1 MAAVLSIFNYDLRPY
16 PAKIRA
22 DQTIR
27 THTQISPADM
37 TEAEHLPVLSS
48 VVLLR
53 ICDYARRPVAEQ
65 ARLSAQLDTVLALL
79 LPAIPARTRMVMA
92 GNGSAAVAVLDNA
105 PAALAF
111 AEQALH
117 ANSAS
122 LGLCIGID
130 HGPVEVV
137 SGAAGDVLA
146 GDGVATA
153 SVMAASATDAGLLA
167 TQNFRT
173 ALAQKSPGAEIA
185 LVPTVNLSDAGLR
198 TYQVYGLDRLA
209 PRRRRNQFI
218 LIAVIIAGT
227 LLATATAL
235 RLWVPDR
242 PRPFAPE
249 VKKPAPAP
257 AERPFKFFYGK
268 H

>member
-1 MAAVLSIFNYDLRPY
+1 
-16 PAKIRA
+16 
-22 DQTIR
+22 
-27 THTQISPADM
+27 M
-37 TEAEHLPVLSS
+37 TEAEHLPALSS

-65 ARLSAQLDTVLALL
+65 ARLNAQLDTVLALL
-79 LPAIPARTRMVMA
+79 LPAIPARTRMVLA

-105 PAALAF
+105 PAALNF
-111 AEQALH
+111 AERALH
-117 ANSAS
+117 ANNAG

-130 HGPVEVV
+130 HGPVEVL
-137 SGAAGDVLA
+137 SSDTGDVLA

-153 SVMAASATDAGLLA
+153 SVMAASATDTGLLV

-209 PRRRRNQFI
+209 PRRRRHQFI
-218 LIAVIIAGT
+218 LIAVVMACV
-227 LLATATAL
+227 LLATAMAL
-235 RLWVPDR
+235 RLWVPER
-242 PRPFAPE
+242 PRPLASYFD
-249 VKKPAPAP
+249 KPASTPAD
-257 AERPFKFFYGK
+257 RPSRFSHGRP
-268 H
+268 

>member
-1 MAAVLSIFNYDLRPY
+1 
-16 PAKIRA
+16 
-22 DQTIR
+22 
-27 THTQISPADM
+27 M

-65 ARLSAQLDTVLALL
+65 ARLNAQLDTVLALL
-79 LPAIPARTRMVMA
+79 LPDIPARTRLVLA
-92 GNGSAAVAVLDNA
+92 GNGSVAVAVLDNA

-111 AEQALH
+111 AERALH
-117 ANSAS
+117 AYDAG

-130 HGPVEVV
+130 HGPVEVL
-137 SGAAGDVLA
+137 SNAASEELA

-153 SVMAASATDAGLLA
+153 SVMAASATDAGLRM

-173 ALAQKSPGAEIA
+173 ALAQMSPGAETA

-198 TYQVYGLDRLA
+198 TYQVYGLDHLA
-209 PRRRRNQFI
+209 PRRRRRLFM
-218 LIAVIIAGT
+218 LITAITACV
-227 LLATATAL
+227 LLAIATSL
-235 RLWVPDR
+235 RLWMPDR
-242 PRPFAPE
+242 PRPFSPE
-249 VKKPAPAP
+249 VVVSKPAPHPAPPP
-257 AERPFKFFYGK
+257 AERPFRFFYGK

>member
-1 MAAVLSIFNYDLRPY
+1 
-16 PAKIRA
+16 
-22 DQTIR
+22 
-27 THTQISPADM
+27 M
-37 TEAEHLPVLSS
+37 TEAEHLPALSS

-65 ARLSAQLDTVLALL
+65 ARLNAQLDTVLALL
-79 LPAIPARTRMVMA
+79 LPAIPARTRLVLA

-111 AEQALH
+111 AEHALQA
-117 ANSAS
+117 NNAS

-130 HGPVEVV
+130 HGPVEVL
-137 SGAAGDVLA
+137 SGNAGDVLA

-153 SVMAASATDAGLLA
+153 SLMAASATDAGLLV
-167 TQNFRT
+167 TQSFRT
-173 ALAQKSPGAEIA
+173 ALAHKSPGAEIS

-218 LIAVIIAGT
+218 LIAIVMACV
-227 LLATATAL
+227 LLAAATAL
-235 RLWVPDR
+235 RLWVPER
-242 PRPFAPE
+242 PRPLAGYFD
-249 VKKPAPAP
+249 KPASIPAD
-257 AERPFKFFYGK
+257 RPSRFPHGRP
-268 H
+268 